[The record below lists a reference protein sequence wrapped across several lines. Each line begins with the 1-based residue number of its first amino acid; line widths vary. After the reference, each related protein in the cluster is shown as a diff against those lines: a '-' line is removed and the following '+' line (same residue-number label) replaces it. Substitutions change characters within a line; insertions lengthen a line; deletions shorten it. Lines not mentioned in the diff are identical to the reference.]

1 MRNNLT
7 TALNGMALA
16 ALLVFSLSAHSAPA
30 KRAVVY
36 PSGRVWV
43 DGKAVKT
50 VTTLFP
56 GDQIATAR
64 GATAAIVSQGST
76 TIIPS
81 NSHFVFGE
89 AATIKSEHAA
99 AAEFFNST
107 RGPKKCPP
115 GHGGNGHDCRPI
127 SPSRP

>member
-30 KRAVVY
+30 KRALVY
-36 PSGRVWV
+36 PSGRVSV

-56 GDQIATAR
+56 GDQVATAR
-64 GATAAIVSQGST
+64 RCNGCHRLPGLHDCCS
-76 TIIPS
+76 
-81 NSHFVFGE
+81 
-89 AATIKSEHAA
+89 IKFSFRVRASSIHR
-99 AAEFFNST
+99 T
-107 RGPKKCPP
+107 RPP
-115 GHGGNGHDCRPI
+115 GCGRVFPLQAR
-127 SPSRP
+127 S